1 MKDSTSY
8 LSCFFTIVSKQ
19 NFNRKK
25 FQVTVKK
32 ETLMVAIN
40 LKALTYL
47 ISKRD
52 KENAQYILQYKLTL
66 TVKKN

>member
-8 LSCFFTIVSKQ
+8 LSCFFTILSKQ

-52 KENAQYILQYKLTL
+52 KENAQ
-66 TVKKN
+66 

>member
-1 MKDSTSY
+1 M
-8 LSCFFTIVSKQ
+8 
-19 NFNRKK
+19 

-32 ETLMVAIN
+32 EMVMVAIN

-52 KENAQYILQYKLTL
+52 KKNAKYILQYKLTL
-66 TVKKN
+66 IVKKLIKKFYTSIK